1 MKQYLVELIGAFF
14 LTLAVTFTLST
25 PIAVGLM
32 LMALYYVGESVS
44 GGYYNPAL
52 SVAGWMR
59 GILPVEEMMLYS
71 GVQSIGAFLGVALYR
86 AITNN
91 TYMPEMPA
99 DASFFMAF
107 LVELL
112 LVGLLALVLLTVAT
126 SKEFKGSVVNG
137 AVIGLTLAAILYLG
151 GLFNPAI
158 AIGALVYNGL
168 FIGTA
173 GMPNEVFG
181 IYVVAPVVG
190 AIVAG
195 LMYDYL
201 HASKR

>member
-1 MKQYLVELIGAFF
+1 MKQYVIELIGAFF
-14 LTLAVTFTLST
+14 LTLAITFTLST

-52 SVAGWMR
+52 AVAGWMR
-59 GILPVEEMMLYS
+59 GILPMEEMLLYS
-71 GVQSIGAFLGVALYR
+71 GVQSIGAFLAVALYR

-91 TYMPEMPA
+91 TYMPEMTA

-107 LVELL
+107 LIEML

-137 AVIGLTLAAILYLG
+137 TVLGLTLAAILYLG
-151 GLFNPAI
+151 GLFNPAV
-158 AIGALVYNGL
+158 AVGALVYNGL
-168 FIGTA
+168 FLGAA

-181 IYVVAPVVG
+181 IYVVAPILG
-190 AIVAG
+190 AILAG
-195 LMYDYL
+195 FTYGFL
-201 HASKR
+201 HPNKR